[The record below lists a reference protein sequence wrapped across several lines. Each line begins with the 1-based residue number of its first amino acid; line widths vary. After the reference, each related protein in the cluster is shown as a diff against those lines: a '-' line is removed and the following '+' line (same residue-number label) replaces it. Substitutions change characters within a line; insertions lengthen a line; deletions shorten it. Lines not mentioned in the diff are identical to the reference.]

1 MEKEGLEVSLEA
13 EPTKTEE
20 IKMTTLEPEPEE
32 TELLKRSGTPV
43 TEQPGPSSGGYV
55 GKFVSLPF
63 SPSLSV
69 SVFLSVSLSLS
80 SCSDSKHI
88 SIRDISFES
97 SYLHEFFPV

>member
-32 TELLKRSGTPV
+32 AELLKRSGTPV

-63 SPSLSV
+63 SPSLSE
-69 SVFLSVSLSLS
+69 SGTFRPQTIS
-80 SCSDSKHI
+80 SPSRFAPKTFPPW
-88 SIRDISFES
+88 SF
-97 SYLHEFFPV
+97 PP